1 MELHSETANRKIGDD
16 DDDLAEYM
24 RQAGA
29 GASVVD
35 MAQMICDEDRIVL
48 LDGDALCASLENASQ
63 NGEGR
68 DVQYF
73 SMRRIEPNEDAAKS
87 ASGQQ
92 PGLIVMMRKKNV
104 DMDNTKLARET
115 KTQLGQAQPER
126 RSRILNLG
134 LGAAIF
140 ALMSVTSLVILSPPY
155 SYAVAAGALA
165 PACIMLARAARKNA

>member
-1 MELHSETANRKIGDD
+1 MELHSETANRKIVDD

-29 GASVVD
+29 GAGVVD
-35 MAQMICDEDRIVL
+35 MAQMIGDEDRIVL
-48 LDGDALCASLENASQ
+48 LDGDELRASLDNASRD
-63 NGEGR
+63 GKGR
-68 DVQYF
+68 HVQYF
-73 SMRRIEPNEDAAKS
+73 SMRRIEPNADAAKS
-87 ASGQQ
+87 TSGHE

-115 KTQLGQAQPER
+115 KMRLGQAQPGR
-126 RSRILNLG
+126 RNRILNLG

-155 SYAVAAGALA
+155 SYAVATGALA
-165 PACIMLARAARKNA
+165 PACIMLVRAARKNA